1 MQARQGAASNQM
13 NCTVA
18 IINWNSGRWL
28 RPCVESLLA
37 TTTTADILV
46 IDNASED
53 ASFESIEGFRN
64 RLNLVQ
70 NTVNRGFAAA
80 VNQAFHVTTTTH
92 VLILNPDVRAMP
104 GAVQLLEEFMDAQ
117 PRVAAVGGYVGDRY
131 LPKALPSIKSLVRE
145 NLGLRAVGAVGE
157 ARARQREASRGEARA
172 RQREASRGEARGTGS
187 PEPRSVEQPAAA
199 ALMVR
204 RDAYDDVG
212 GFDEQFYP
220 AWYEDVDFCQR
231 LKEKGWEVYFAPKA
245 QFLHEG
251 GYSAETMGAPDFL
264 RSYYSNQLRY
274 ARKHFGMLGT
284 AAVRAS
290 IAAGMIAR
298 MIGRP
303 TQAARYGK
311 TFIGALKGW

>member
-1 MQARQGAASNQM
+1 MSS
-13 NCTVA
+13 TVA

-28 RPCVESLLA
+28 RPCIESLLA

-53 ASFESIEGFRN
+53 ASLESIAGFRN
-64 RLNLVQ
+64 RLDLVQ
-70 NTVNRGFAAA
+70 NSVNRGFAAA
-80 VNQAFHVTTTTH
+80 VNQAFNATSTPY

-104 GAVQLLEEFMDAQ
+104 GAVQLLEDFMDAHPQ
-117 PRVAAVGGYVGDRY
+117 VAAVGGHVGDRY
-131 LPKALPSIKSLVRE
+131 LPKALPSIKTLVRE
-145 NLGLRAVGAVGE
+145 NLGFRAVAAVYDLRRKG
-157 ARARQREASRGEARA
+157 
-172 RQREASRGEARGTGS
+172 GS
-187 PEPRSVEQPAAA
+187 QPLPVEQPAAA

-204 RDAYDDVG
+204 RDAYDEIG

-245 QFLHEG
+245 EFLHEG
-251 GYSAETMGAPDFL
+251 GYSVETMGAPDFL

-274 ARKHFGMLGT
+274 ARKHFGTFGT

-290 IAAGMIAR
+290 IAAGMIGR

-303 TQAARYGK
+303 TQAASYGK
-311 TFIGALKGW
+311 TFIAVLRGTSGRECKRDSAQDQERAQQSRKW